1 MNIDVTKL
9 TVLENLRL
17 FADVLE
23 YLKFKEVT
31 RSLNNPTGDYAE
43 WLSAKVFDLDLV
55 GVSEKGHDATS
66 KVDGTRYQI
75 KARRSEKPNQSL
87 PLGVIRGIAENR
99 FDFLLVVVFAKE
111 FSIAS
116 AYSEVDPEI
125 RTGG

>member
-9 TVLENLRL
+9 TVLENLWL

-55 GVSEKGHDATS
+55 GVSEKGQDATS
-66 KVDGTRYQI
+66 RVNGTRN
-75 KARRSEKPNQSL
+75 KAHGAPWLNWSP
-87 PLGVIRGIAENR
+87 A
-99 FDFLLVVVFAKE
+99 FA
-111 FSIAS
+111 
-116 AYSEVDPEI
+116 
-125 RTGG
+125 